1 MKGMMRMTRTT
12 VHEVKELTEKVIA
25 AWTETGAHEAHED
38 FADAFHSIGQLW
50 QGVGAEMLYNVYKDD
65 KDQSVVEHMTMVL
78 HQAHDDNNEALTTL
92 AQFGIRP
99 TTIDDI

>member
-1 MKGMMRMTRTT
+1 MGIT
-12 VHEVKELTEKVIA
+12 VHEVKELTEKVTE

-38 FADAFHSIGQLW
+38 FSDAFYSVGQLW
-50 QGVGAEMLYNVYKDD
+50 KGVSAQMLFNVYKDD
-65 KDQSVVEHMTMVL
+65 KDQSVVEHMTML
-78 HQAHDDNNEALTTL
+78 LRQSELDNDEALVTL